1 MALLEASTDNKA
13 SWFPLPTPSPN
24 NYSPTYTHLERSY
37 QDSMGYLHRDIV
49 RKNRAKVI
57 CGWNYLNGTQMALLQ
72 YLYDQEYFYLRY
84 TDNYSQRKEI
94 KCYCG
99 PVDGKT
105 KFIDKQTYALTQRT
119 DVTANFIEY

>member
-1 MALLEASTDNKA
+1 MALLEASVDNKM

-37 QDSMGYLHRDIV
+37 QDSVGYLHRDIV
-49 RKNRAKVI
+49 RKNRAKI
-57 CGWNYLNGTQMALLQ
+57 TCGWNFLNDSQMALLQ
-72 YLYDQEYFYLRY
+72 YLYDQDYIYLRY

-99 PVDGKT
+99 PVNGKT
-105 KFIDKQTYALTQRT
+105 KFIDKNTYALTQRT

>member
-1 MALLEASTDNKA
+1 MALLEVSVDNKQ
-13 SWFPLPTPSPN
+13 SWFDLPTPSPD

-37 QDSMGYLHRDIV
+37 QDSVGYLHRDIV
-49 RKNRAKVI
+49 RRNRAKVI
-57 CGWNYLNGTQMALLQ
+57 CGWNHLNKDEIALLQ
-72 YLYDQEYFYLRY
+72 WLYDHDYIYLRY

-94 KCYCG
+94 KCYVG

-105 KFIDKQTYALTQRT
+105 RLIDQQTYALTLRT